1 MKRLRTVAAVVL
13 STVIACSLV
22 STGHA
27 QQPQPAGGSRPA
39 GTLQPAE
46 PILKITVVLS
56 RVNGEKKIAN
66 LPFVL
71 LVTPNGGPTTVQM
84 SSQVPIPI
92 TTVNDGKSVSSY
104 QYQNIGTNMNVQA
117 SPLEGGAYN
126 ISLSVN
132 VSQELAPAEGFST
145 GRTQSFTSS
154 TRITLKDGGSIQYNA
169 ATDKMTGDLVKVD
182 VTLNVIK

>member
-1 MKRLRTVAAVVL
+1 MKRLRLVAAVVL
-13 STVIACSLV
+13 STFIACTLV
-22 STGHA
+22 STGYA
-27 QQPQPAGGSRPA
+27 QGAGPKPGEQLRPA
-39 GTLQPAE
+39 D

-92 TTVNDGKSVSSY
+92 TTVNEGKSVSSY

-117 SPLEGGAYN
+117 SPLEGGAFS

-132 VSQELAPAEGFST
+132 DSQVLADSGTT
-145 GRTQSFTSS
+145 GVGRMQSFTSS
-154 TRITLKDGGSIQYNA
+154 TKITLKDGGTIQYNA
-169 ATDKMTGDLVKVD
+169 ATDKMTGDVVKVD